1 VDSNNN
7 YHPSSTLSQTRH
19 KKPEDI
25 THILKTSSRYLTY
38 IILPTCL
45 GLAAI
50 SPTAL
55 TFFYGSSYTAG
66 AIPLSLLSITAII
79 TALQALFTTALTAM
93 GKTPQILQINAI
105 LAISII
111 GIILALVPFLQII
124 GAALARLIAQLI
136 GITLAYLI
144 LQKEILVQINKEALW
159 KSTLASTTTLPFLL
173 AFDVTMNGRLS
184 NPQVLII
191 EIMMTVG
198 IYTFMLYVLKALKS
212 QDFELLRQAL
222 PKAMT
227 KYVNIIE
234 RILAR

>member
-1 VDSNNN
+1 
-7 YHPSSTLSQTRH
+7 
-19 KKPEDI
+19 
-25 THILKTSSRYLTY
+25 
-38 IILPTCL
+38 
-45 GLAAI
+45 
-50 SPTAL
+50 
-55 TFFYGSSYTAG
+55 
-66 AIPLSLLSITAII
+66 
-79 TALQALFTTALTAM
+79 M